1 MNVHGFQVLAENGDP
16 GRLFW
21 AAAPA
26 PPRCRPRPWAWGPV
40 ARRPRC
46 SRRTPPI
53 GGLADAPWA
62 AAMACGCY
70 RAAAAFAAGLHSAP
84 PPPRIQVGLRALQFL
99 DAISPLALDAAP
111 PWLALPSGAAP
122 QSRRRVRRL

>member
-1 MNVHGFQVLAENGDP
+1 MGGGASATSLPPAPVGVGPGRAQAALLAEN
-16 GRLFW
+16 
-21 AAAPA
+21 
-26 PPRCRPRPWAWGPV
+26 
-40 ARRPRC
+40 
-46 SRRTPPI
+46 PPI

-84 PPPRIQVGLRALQFL
+84 PPPRIHVGLRALQFL